1 MNHVVPKFSNEKIAK
16 IVKIHYGL
24 EGEISSFVSYE
35 DQNAQIK
42 TSEGTF
48 VLKISNQVW
57 AQDFVEMQT
66 DVLIHL
72 ENNAPSLTLPS
83 VIKTLSGETMINVD
97 GFNVRLL
104 SFLEGELLT
113 NVKRTPVLYKDIGRF
128 LGQFSKG
135 MEGYDHPGRDGS
147 DPYWKLDNVLACRD
161 FLPEVIDEDARDR
174 VGRLLDYYEA
184 NILPRLQN
192 FRKAIIHGDANEQN
206 FLISPDEPEKIAGL
220 IDFGEMQYG
229 CQINELAISMAYCL
243 LDEDDIDTAMKNMIA
258 GYEAE
263 FPLLEEERDVLV
275 HLIAMRL
282 VTNITNTSHA
292 YKMQPD
298 NDYIL
303 VAQGPAKTLLK
314 RFEDENYIMN

>member
-1 MNHVVPKFSNEKIAK
+1 MNHVVPKFSNEEIAG
-16 IVKIHYGL
+16 IVKTHYGL
-24 EGEISSFVSYE
+24 DGQVSSFVSYE
-35 DQNAQIK
+35 DQNALIK
-42 TSEGTF
+42 TEKGKY

-57 AQDFVEMQT
+57 AQNFVEMQT

-72 ENNAPSLTLPS
+72 AEKAPGLTLPS
-83 VIKTLSGETMINVD
+83 VIKTKDGQTMIKVD

-113 NVKRTPVLYKDIGRF
+113 NVKRTPALYRDIGRF

-135 MEGYDHPGRDGS
+135 MDGYDHVGRDGS
-147 DPYWKLDNVLACRD
+147 DPYWKLDNVLACRE
-161 FLPEVIDEDARDR
+161 FLTEVIDEDARDR
-174 VGRLLDYYEA
+174 VGRLLDYYEE
-184 NILPRLQN
+184 NILPRLKH

-243 LDEDDIDTAMKNMIA
+243 LDEDDIDTAMENMIA

-263 FPLLEEERDVLV
+263 FPLIEQEREVLV

-314 RFEDENYIMN
+314 RLEDENYIMN